1 MFNRAS
7 ASLQLNRTTRA
18 SRVALSPHVVGGGG
32 AASKSSDDARAASS
46 SRAPLARARTN
57 AQSARCTTA
66 RSTPRAT
73 RAGGIARACAVAAV
87 RGGRVRSASASS
99 SSSDAGKNRRPVS
112 GDEHQTVY
120 ATACAENRSGARG
133 RGGVG
138 VVTGFARAGWA
149 EKVNNGDGVGARRAR
164 NRVEDRETKSSTT
177 KFLVSSSRISR
188 INADADYV
196 FFSAAT
202 STGVSWLSFSR
213 VVSTPRTRVTSLYD
227 ADATTHRRRRQRQR

>member
-1 MFNRAS
+1 MR
-7 ASLQLNRTTRA
+7 LE
-18 SRVALSPHVVGGGG
+18 SREFSIDDSSGRPDAVVTHDDDD
-32 AASKSSDDARAASS
+32 DDAPAAPAAPHIAT
-46 SRAPLARARTN
+46 SRCLV
-57 AQSARCTTA
+57 A

-99 SSSDAGKNRRPVS
+99 SSSDAGKDRRPVS

-120 ATACAENRSGARG
+120 TTACAENRSGARG

-164 NRVEDRETKSSTT
+164 NRVEDRETKSSAT
-177 KFLVSSSRISR
+177 KFLVSSSRISYTR
-188 INADADYV
+188 RLQDADYV

-213 VVSTPRTRVTSLYD
+213 VVSTPRTRVTSLND
-227 ADATTHRRRRQRQR
+227 ADATTHRRRRQRKR